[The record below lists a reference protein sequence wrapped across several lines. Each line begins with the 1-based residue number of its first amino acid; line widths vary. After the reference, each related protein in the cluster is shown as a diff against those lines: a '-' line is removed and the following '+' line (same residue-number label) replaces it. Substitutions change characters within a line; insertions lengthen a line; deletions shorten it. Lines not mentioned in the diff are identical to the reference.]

1 MAAFFKLYLFAYNS
15 LQAFGWAVSLFA
27 ILINFFSTH
36 SFDGAYAS
44 AGDLIC
50 LLQTVSFLEVIHGAL
65 GIVPSGVVFPFM
77 QWGGRTHFVL
87 AIVRQ
92 LVEVQELPSVFI
104 TFVAWSIAEIIVIF
118 SMEPEIQDLNLAFGE
133 NQKMICLQS
142 WVQVI
147 RYSHYALNCIGS
159 CPSLITYLRY
169 TAFTVLY
176 PIGLAPGE
184 SECMILSCLYC
195 NDLLATSSAVFEAF
209 YLARLSFI
217 IHHDAVWT
225 MYQALPFV
233 KKKNLYANLFAAF
246 PFSYYNFLRMAVLPS
261 WQNIIRRN
269 VEWISVMGLYWKML
283 CDKSYLDFSH
293 LVTNI
298 NAHDKPNL
306 SFQPVVNAVLICYPF
321 LWLNLYRHLLK
332 QRRSKL
338 GRRQETKKKK

>member
-1 MAAFFKLYLFAYNS
+1 MPAFSKLYLFAYNS
-15 LQAFGWAVSLFA
+15 LQAFGWAVSLLA

-36 SFDGAYAS
+36 SLDGAYAS

-65 GIVPSGVVFPFM
+65 GIVPSGVLFPFM

-92 LVEVQELPSVFI
+92 IVEVQELPSVFI
-104 TFVAWSIAEIIVIF
+104 TFVAWSIAE
-118 SMEPEIQDLNLAFGE
+118 
-133 NQKMICLQS
+133 
-142 WVQVI
+142 VI

-169 TAFTVLY
+169 TVFIVLY

-184 SECMILSCLYC
+184 M
-195 NDLLATSSAVFEAF
+195 
-209 YLARLSFI
+209 
-217 IHHDAVWT
+217 WT

-233 KKKNLYANLFAAF
+233 KKKNLCADLFAAF
-246 PFSYYNFLRMAVLPS
+246 PFSYYNFLRISFPKRKLYQGLQFSVVILLVSFSIGHLNNHTLALYGSPFLDGGLTIMAKHYWQKCGMDLCGGSLLENAAVL
-261 WQNIIRRN
+261 
-269 VEWISVMGLYWKML
+269 V
-283 CDKSYLDFSH
+283 
-293 LVTNI
+293 
-298 NAHDKPNL
+298 
-306 SFQPVVNAVLICYPF
+306 CYPF

-338 GRRQETKKKK
+338 GRHQETKKKK